1 MAFDDL
7 DLSVIKNSLKELSTK
22 LGQLR
27 VLL

>member
-27 VLL
+27 GHL